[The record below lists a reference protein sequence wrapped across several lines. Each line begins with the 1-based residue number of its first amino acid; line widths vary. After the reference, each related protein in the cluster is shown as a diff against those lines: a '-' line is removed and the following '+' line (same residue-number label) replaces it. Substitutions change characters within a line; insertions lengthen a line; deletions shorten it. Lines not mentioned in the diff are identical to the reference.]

1 MNLHPL
7 VISFTPIL
15 ISCATGLL
23 YGISFLL
30 QHKTL
35 LMVKVGQ
42 NRANTIAFF
51 LVRIG
56 ILYMLGNY
64 LLQMPLIPSILG
76 SIGFFCMFW
85 LIILSVKAKPYEQS

>member
-1 MNLHPL
+1 MNFLLHGS
-7 VISFTPIL
+7 SFIPIL
-15 ISCATGLL
+15 ISCAAGLI
-23 YGISFLL
+23 YGLSFLL

-35 LMVKVGQ
+35 LMGTGQ
-42 NRANTIAFF
+42 HRANNVAFF
-51 LVRIG
+51 LIRIG
-56 ILYMLGNY
+56 ILFMIGNY